1 MGNTSGQ
8 LSCFS
13 GLEFLEV
20 EMIKESVL
28 GGGLLVDEGDE
39 LKCTNDLHCS

>member
-13 GLEFLEV
+13 GLEFCEV
-20 EMIKESVL
+20 EMIKESFL
-28 GGGLLVDEGDE
+28 GAGLLVDYGDE
-39 LKCTNDLHCS
+39 LYKYQ